1 MIYDNSNF
9 PFQSIPLPNPVKICP
24 KNGFKRQKNKHIL
37 IQFSAVLFLKKAN
50 MLLCKNQLSAFLWKG
65 FTRKCQTKVRL
76 MGNTRRIC
84 LLHAE
89 NAALYGMATICFSHA
104 SL

>member
-1 MIYDNSNF
+1 MIYGNSNL

-37 IQFSAVLFLKKAN
+37 IPFSAVLFLKKAN

-65 FTRKCQTKVRL
+65 LARNCQTKVRL

-84 LLHAE
+84 LLHDE
-89 NAALYGMATICFSHA
+89 NAALYGIATIRFSQA
-104 SL
+104 PL